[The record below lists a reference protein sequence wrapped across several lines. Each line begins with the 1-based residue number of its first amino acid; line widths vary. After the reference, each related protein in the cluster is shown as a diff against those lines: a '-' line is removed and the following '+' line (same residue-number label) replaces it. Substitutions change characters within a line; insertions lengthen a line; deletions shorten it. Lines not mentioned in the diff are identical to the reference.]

1 MQQNQFSKES
11 LEEALFFSKISD
23 SLLNLSECNY
33 KDTVDFIVKN
43 ECFKKDTFL
52 QYIFLAINYRPKVI
66 DLLTKLIFNIF
77 DICKPDKNLYESI
90 KKYLF
95 TPIAELS
102 NEFITEKAPNQ
113 ILFMRKCYDYGIF
126 DFNEVYNFAKI
137 LRAAK
142 REYRI
147 QLSYIYIYFIYEF
160 EQKDHQ
166 FSLNL
171 CIFTENKMKHYI
183 ISEYFQSILKKKSI
197 YANNSQIFQECIK
210 YGYPLNTIEGAIVT
224 DNIDAVQEFINQES
238 FDINQKIKPS
248 LYDTNSLKYDEATL
262 IQLAALHGSE
272 NSFKYLYLNG
282 GEINNKKYT
291 KWSTS
296 QFAVAGGNLEIIHF
310 LEQNDINFDNTLF
323 IAALFHHHHIFDWL
337 CKNMNQKLQYC
348 NDNKNVIFDCVK
360 ANNMIDFL
368 KCIDMGCDINICI
381 KGVFI
386 FYLVIHHLLKQYCII
401 ILIF

>member
-1 MQQNQFSKES
+1 MTVEVSALIPIVLMVLWLFFSY
-11 LEEALFFSKISD
+11 LFYFMNCGITQGIMEEALQKAADIRITGADYDTGKISYAK
-23 SLLNLSECNY
+23 LNQNLIIGNIISSN
-33 KDTVDFIVKN
+33 KNGDTMAQK
-43 ECFKKDTFL
+43 E
-52 QYIFLAINYRPKVI
+52 
-66 DLLTKLIFNIF
+66 
-77 DICKPDKNLYESI
+77 I
-90 KKYLF
+90 K
-95 TPIAELS
+95 
-102 NEFITEKAPNQ
+102 EKIRQ
-113 ILFMRKCYDYGIF
+113 HLFM
-126 DFNEVYNFAKI
+126 AKAGSVNVSTTSLKTSVKVKMQSNVI
-137 LRAAK
+137 SFQFLSGFG
-142 REYRI
+142 I
-147 QLSYIYIYFIYEF
+147 QLFEYEGSLAALGDF
-160 EQKDHQ
+160 EM
-166 FSLNL
+166 
-171 CIFTENKMKHYI
+171 E
-183 ISEYFQSILKKKSI
+183 
-197 YANNSQIFQECIK
+197 QIR
-210 YGYPLNTIEGAIVT
+210 GWNTIEGAIVT